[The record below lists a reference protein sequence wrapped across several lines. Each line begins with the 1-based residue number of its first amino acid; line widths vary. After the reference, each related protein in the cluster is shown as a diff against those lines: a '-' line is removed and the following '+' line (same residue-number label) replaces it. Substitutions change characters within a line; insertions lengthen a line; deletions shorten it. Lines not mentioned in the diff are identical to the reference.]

1 MGEPENYYAQNYFY
15 ELYLASSIN
24 HAMLHSIAS
33 EQSARMNAME
43 NASKNS
49 KEMLEVIKLNYN
61 KAR

>member
-1 MGEPENYYAQNYFY
+1 
-15 ELYLASSIN
+15 
-24 HAMLHSIAS
+24 
-33 EQSARMNAME
+33 MNAME